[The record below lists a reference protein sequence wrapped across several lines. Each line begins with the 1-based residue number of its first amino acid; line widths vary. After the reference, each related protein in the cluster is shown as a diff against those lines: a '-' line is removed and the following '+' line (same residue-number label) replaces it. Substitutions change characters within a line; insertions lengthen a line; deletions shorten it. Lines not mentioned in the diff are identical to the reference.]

1 MPQRRAWK
9 PPKQDHSVYV
19 QQLFKDFLSRNSEIP
34 VVEAGS
40 NNARTNF
47 FRPEPGISEQ
57 RKQPGIFDRAVYAR
71 FERNT
76 NSGCFMR
83 QEPTNRSKTGL
94 MRWIDQTRNK
104 RARSVAQKASS
115 RIDDYLN
122 LPGNFFSGTEQM
134 KLPFEVADKTLGNV
148 TNNFIPP
155 ATSTPFDRMAS
166 FGVSGVL
173 SDPLELQSNHSDVQP
188 PASGTK
194 SSAWEL
200 FLESCGE
207 YLADV
212 SKDHDCVTE
221 LNYQRKEMENLL
233 KTDDINFPVQHAEHP
248 KIAMV
253 AIPATGSERND
264 IVNERII
271 STENES
277 LINGSN
283 SLRNSPGC
291 DRMSLATPMK
301 NVDPFCIILD
311 DPIPEQDLLSTT
323 NHKKRNNVTF
333 LLEPS
338 SPAKVKSGSR
348 AKQMEATQ
356 DDMLLTASPPSPALS
371 SSRRHCLYEESTFLL
386 DRMPSDDTLMEK
398 LDALLE
404 EEEFNIQGDTMEH
417 EFNFCN
423 PAHHQ
428 ETFNV
433 SFPSQFRMI
442 NNPVDDS
449 IITNAEFTDTP
460 LYLSQDLMMAPT
472 LQEFQ
477 EALF

>member
-9 PPKQDHSVYV
+9 QPKQDHSVYV
-19 QQLFKDFLSRNSEIP
+19 QQLFKDFLTRNNEVPI
-34 VVEAGS
+34 AGAT
-40 NNARTNF
+40 NNARTNC
-47 FRPEPGISEQ
+47 FRPEPCISKP

-104 RARSVAQKASS
+104 GAPRNLAQKASS
-115 RIDDYLN
+115 RMDDYLN

-134 KLPFEVADKTLGNV
+134 ELPFEVADKTFGNV

-173 SDPLELQSNHSDVQP
+173 SDPEELQTNHSEVRP
-188 PASGTK
+188 TSASSTK
-194 SSAWEL
+194 SSEWEM
-200 FLESCGE
+200 FLKSCGE

-212 SKDHDCVTE
+212 TKKHDCGSE
-221 LNYQRKEMENLL
+221 LTYQRKEMEKLL
-233 KTDDINFPVQHAEHP
+233 NTDDINLPEKSMETMP
-248 KIAMV
+248 
-253 AIPATGSERND
+253 AIVSKRSNVVDEQQINTG
-264 IVNERII
+264 
-271 STENES
+271 NES
-277 LINGSN
+277 QLDESSCPTNRQACELI
-283 SLRNSPGC
+283 
-291 DRMSLATPMK
+291 SLATPM
-301 NVDPFCIILD
+301 NHADPFPTILD
-311 DPIPEQDLLSTT
+311 DPIPEQDLLATT

-333 LLEPS
+333 LLEPF
-338 SPAKVKSGSR
+338 SPAKFESGSR
-348 AKQMEATQ
+348 LKKVSPLK
-356 DDMLLTASPPSPALS
+356 DDMLLTASPPSPTLS
-371 SSRRHCLYEESTFLL
+371 SNRRHCLYEESTFLL
-386 DRMPSDDTLMEK
+386 DQMPSDNTLMEK

-404 EEEFNIQGDTMEH
+404 EEEFNIQGDTMEQ
-417 EFNFCN
+417 EFNFCT

-428 ETFNV
+428 ATFNV
-433 SFPSQFRMI
+433 SFPNQFGLV
-442 NNPVDDS
+442 NNSADDS

-460 LYLSQDLMMAPT
+460 LYFSQDMMMAPT